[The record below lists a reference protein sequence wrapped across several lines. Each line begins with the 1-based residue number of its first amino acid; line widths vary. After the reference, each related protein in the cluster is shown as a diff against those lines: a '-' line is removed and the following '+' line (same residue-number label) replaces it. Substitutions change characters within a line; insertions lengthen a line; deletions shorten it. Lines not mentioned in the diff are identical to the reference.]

1 MRSCTGGLCPRKQ
14 IGRGDWHRACPKG
27 RVWCVHVA
35 HEVKLLAAKAYPGD
49 LVAVVQDLI
58 DIVIERYLL
67 GSVRIY
73 WYIIQN
79 NGIP

>member
-1 MRSCTGGLCPRKQ
+1 VR
-14 IGRGDWHRACPKG
+14 
-27 RVWCVHVA
+27 CVHVA
-35 HEVKLLAAKAYPGD
+35 HEVKQPAAKAYPGD
-49 LVAVVQDLI
+49 LAAALQDLI

-79 NGIP
+79 NDIP